1 MRVTASTFSNTLVD
15 QLNRLAVRQYGL
27 QNQAATG
34 QKVSLPEDNPSAI
47 RRILDM
53 QAEASTLAQ
62 YRSNIDRHQE
72 LANATYNT
80 IKALKTLSDRA
91 GEIATSVDDLKSR
104 DELNVLAT
112 EINELVRQGVQLA
125 NSSNRGDYLFG
136 GTRTDLAPFVIAED
150 ASGLITGVTYQ
161 GNTTL
166 AESEI
171 SENET
176 FTAQTLGANTTGSG
190 PRGLITD
197 SRSGADFFN
206 HLIALRDHLLSGDTD
221 AIATD
226 RVNLATDEDNFIIQ
240 MGTNGAIQARLETAK
255 AVATSRS
262 ESVSNLISREVDA
275 DLAQTIVRLNE
286 TQTAHQAALQSGGTI
301 LNRSLLDFLR

>member
-1 MRVTASTFSNTLVD
+1 MRVTASTFSNSLVD
-15 QLNRLAVRQYGL
+15 QLNRLAIRQYGL

-34 QKVSLPEDNPSAI
+34 QKVALPEDNPGAI

-53 QAEASTLAQ
+53 QAEAGTLAQ
-62 YRSNIDRHQE
+62 FRSNIDRHQE
-72 LANATYNT
+72 LAGATYNS

-112 EINELVRQGVQLA
+112 EINELIRQGVQLA
-125 NSSNRGDYLFG
+125 NSSNRGDYLFA
-136 GTRTDLAPFVIAED
+136 GTRTDQPPFVITED
-150 ASGLITGVTYQ
+150 ANGLVTGVAYQ

-176 FTAQTLGANTTGSG
+176 ITAQTLGANTTGAG

-197 SRSGADFFN
+197 ARSGADFFN
-206 HLIALRDHLLSGDTD
+206 HLVALRDHLLAGDT
-221 AIATD
+221 AAVAGD
-226 RVNLATDEDNFIIQ
+226 RANLAADEDNIIIHL
-240 MGTNGAIQARLETAK
+240 GTNGAVQARLETAK

-262 ESVSNLISREVDA
+262 ESVANLISKEVDA
-275 DLAQTIVRLNE
+275 DLAQTLVRLNE
-286 TQTAHQAALQSGGTI
+286 TQTAYQAALQSGGTI